1 MRSAIV
7 RAGTWPVVVFAIL
20 LVAGCGG
27 QEPPSQGG
35 KQPSPQGGE
44 GPQELW
50 TFDEDATGGPPQ
62 GSEVFGG
69 TWEVRYESDAPT
81 APNALCQT
89 GEAEFPALVLGDA
102 VYTDVVL
109 STSFKTISGE
119 EDQAAGLIFRVK
131 DEGNYYIVRANALE
145 DNVAIYKYRDGRRSE
160 IVSESVEVPPGEW
173 QELRVE
179 AVGDRI
185 RGFLGDEQVVETTDD
200 EFPAGGVGLWTKAD
214 SVTCFDRVLVEAA

>member
-69 TWEVRYESDAPT
+69 TWEVRQESDAPT
-81 APNALCQT
+81 APS
-89 GEAEFPALVLGDA
+89 P
-102 VYTDVVL
+102 
-109 STSFKTISGE
+109 ST
-119 EDQAAGLIFRVK
+119 
-131 DEGNYYIVRANALE
+131 
-145 DNVAIYKYRDGRRSE
+145 
-160 IVSESVEVPPGEW
+160 
-173 QELRVE
+173 
-179 AVGDRI
+179 
-185 RGFLGDEQVVETTDD
+185 
-200 EFPAGGVGLWTKAD
+200 
-214 SVTCFDRVLVEAA
+214 

>member
-1 MRSAIV
+1 M
-7 RAGTWPVVVFAIL
+7 
-20 LVAGCGG
+20 
-27 QEPPSQGG
+27 
-35 KQPSPQGGE
+35 
-44 GPQELW
+44 
-50 TFDEDATGGPPQ
+50 
-62 GSEVFGG
+62 
-69 TWEVRYESDAPT
+69 
-81 APNALCQT
+81 
-89 GEAEFPALVLGDA
+89 
-102 VYTDVVL
+102 
-109 STSFKTISGE
+109 
-119 EDQAAGLIFRVK
+119 
-131 DEGNYYIVRANALE
+131 RANALE